1 MILKRFV
8 LAGGGILLSCGIALA
23 QPWGV
28 GASVGLTNDVDH
40 RFALDE
46 FRRHDVNAWVQY
58 EIEERVMLRGSFG
71 SLRVSGSKAGTT
83 GNIVG
88 SPTAPLPDLTD
99 RINYGTLGVSYE
111 FWEGSYTSGFFAGIG
126 GYRIEPDAVEPAL
139 ASFRDA
145 RETVFGWHVGL
156 DGSAQLTR
164 RLSVLARL
172 TLHKI
177 KSAEGH
183 SILTANAGLLYRF

>member
-1 MILKRFV
+1 MLSKRFI
-8 LAGGGILLSCGIALA
+8 LASAGILLSYGIA
-23 QPWGV
+23 QGQGWGV

-58 EIEERVMLRGSFG
+58 ELEERVMLRGTFG
-71 SLRVSGSKAGTT
+71 SLRVSGSNAGMT
-83 GNIVG
+83 GDVLG
-88 SPTAPLPDLTD
+88 SAVQLPDLTD

-111 FWEGSYTSGFFAGIG
+111 FLEGTYTSGLFAGIG

-139 ASFRDA
+139 ESFRDL
-145 RETVFGWHVGL
+145 RETVFGFHVGL
-156 DGSAQLTR
+156 DGAVQLTR
-164 RLSVLARL
+164 HLSVLARL
-172 TLHKI
+172 TVHKI

-183 SILTANAGLLYRF
+183 SILTANAGLVYRF

>member
-8 LAGGGILLSCGIALA
+8 LGGGGILLSCGIALA

-99 RINYGTLGVSYE
+99 RINYGTLGGPSREFSRRARDRLRLARRPGRVRSTDPTPLGARAVNPPQDQVGRGAFDPDGECRAAVSVLVAH
-111 FWEGSYTSGFFAGIG
+111 SS
-126 GYRIEPDAVEPAL
+126 
-139 ASFRDA
+139 
-145 RETVFGWHVGL
+145 
-156 DGSAQLTR
+156 QLTAV
-164 RLSVLARL
+164 S
-172 TLHKI
+172 
-177 KSAEGH
+177 
-183 SILTANAGLLYRF
+183 